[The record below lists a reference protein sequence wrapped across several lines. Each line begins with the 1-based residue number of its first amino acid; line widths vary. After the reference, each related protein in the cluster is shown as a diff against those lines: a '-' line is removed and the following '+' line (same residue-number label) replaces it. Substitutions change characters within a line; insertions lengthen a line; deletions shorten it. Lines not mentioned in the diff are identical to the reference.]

1 MKSRKGSVYFF
12 PEENRY
18 KEYTNYI
25 ESASICRREKEYDRK
40 NIQK

>member
-1 MKSRKGSVYFF
+1 MKRKERSVYFS
-12 PEENRY
+12 PEKNRY

-25 ESASICRREKEYDRK
+25 ESASICRREKEYDRE